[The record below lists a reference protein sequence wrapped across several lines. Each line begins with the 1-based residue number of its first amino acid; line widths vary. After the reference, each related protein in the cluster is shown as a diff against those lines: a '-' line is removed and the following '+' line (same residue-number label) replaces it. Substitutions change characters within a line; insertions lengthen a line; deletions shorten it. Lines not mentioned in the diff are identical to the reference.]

1 MENQEM
7 TQEQQ
12 AFLYLIQT
20 LDKATKVGAYTRE
33 EVLSYNNALNILDK
47 FFSPKEVSNE
57 EVQNME
63 LKNHF
68 VLEYLEDQAI
78 PIAYVLGSGN
88 KKVFITTKTF
98 LFTLSNGKVF
108 IIPKGFR
115 FDGSSIPRIF
125 WWFAPRLDDRILG
138 SLIHDM
144 MYYDDYKREQLGDK
158 AAKELADKEML
169 YWWDAQLPNRKRIN
183 RLMYFFRKAFG
194 MENF

>member
-1 MENQEM
+1 
-7 TQEQQ
+7 
-12 AFLYLIQT
+12 
-20 LDKATKVGAYTRE
+20 
-33 EVLSYNNALNILDK
+33 
-47 FFSPKEVSNE
+47 
-57 EVQNME
+57 ME
-63 LKNHF
+63 LRNHF

-98 LFTLSNGKVF
+98 LFTLSNGEVF

-144 MYYDDYKREQLGDK
+144 MYYDDHKREQLGDK
-158 AAKELADKEML
+158 TAKELADKEML

-183 RLMYFFRKAFG
+183 RLMYFFVKYLGWKIFKRKKD
-194 MENF
+194 